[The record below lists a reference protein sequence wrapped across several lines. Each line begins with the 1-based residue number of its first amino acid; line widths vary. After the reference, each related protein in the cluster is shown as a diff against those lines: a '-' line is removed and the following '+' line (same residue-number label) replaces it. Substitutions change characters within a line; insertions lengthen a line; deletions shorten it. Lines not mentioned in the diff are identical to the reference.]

1 MAPAVTV
8 SAPLQSLPLFVRLA
22 GRPVILLGEGDAADA
37 KRRLLDRAG
46 ADVVGEDAAASL
58 AIVAIDD
65 EDEALAAVARLK
77 ARGILVNAVDR
88 SAYCDFTLPA
98 IVDRAPVLIA
108 IGTSG
113 VSAGLAA
120 ALRQRLEALVPAD
133 LGKLALALQAARG
146 SLRTR
151 WPDMADRRRALA
163 AAMGVG
169 GLLDPLS
176 PTHDVDAWLTQSTPD
191 SPPWKGGAGGGSAA
205 DVPADPQPTDSQP
218 ANPPPTPPFQG
229 GEQVVIRLTS
239 TDPDDLTL
247 RQARAL
253 ANADRVYHHPDVPAV
268 ILDRAR
274 ADAARVCAAM
284 PGDPGSGLSVYIEMI
299 R

>member
-1 MAPAVTV
+1 MAQAVTSPV
-8 SAPLQSLPLFVRLA
+8 TLPIPLPPPLQSLPLFVRLA
-22 GRPVILLGEGDAADA
+22 GRPVILLGEGEAADA

-46 ADVVGEDAAASL
+46 ADVVGEGAAAAL

-65 EDEALAAVARLK
+65 EDEALGAVARLK

-88 SAYCDFTLPA
+88 SALCDFTLPA

-120 ALRQRLEALVPAD
+120 ALRQRLEALIPAD

-146 SLRTR
+146 ALRKR
-151 WPDMADRRRALA
+151 WPDMAERRRALA
-163 AAMGVG
+163 TAMAAG
-169 GLLDPLS
+169 GMLDPLS
-176 PTHDVDAWLTQSTPD
+176 PTHDVDAWLSTPD

-205 DVPADPQPTDSQP
+205 DVHADSQP
-218 ANPPPTPPFQG
+218 ADPTLPFQG
-229 GEQVVIRLTS
+229 AEQVSIRLTS

-253 ANADRVYHHPDVPAV
+253 ASADRVYHRPDVPAA

-274 ADAARVCAAM
+274 ADAARLCEAM
-284 PGDPGSGLSVYIEMI
+284 PPDPGTGLSVDVEMAQ
-299 R
+299 